1 MGTLATDLP
10 ELLASVNRCG
20 DFFTQGAIAIHPPGL
35 RVDGVGSI
43 ALPLL
48 PVQAGQL
55 IAIAERAPF
64 GRGADTVIDPSVR
77 RTWQIGPSKF
87 CIEGRHWQS
96 TLDIILARAAE
107 GLGVSEPIEAELY
120 KLLIYD
126 EGSFFAA
133 HRDTEK
139 ADRMFAT
146 LVIVLPS
153 CSSGGELIVRHAG
166 REAALDL
173 RPDDAGEAAFA
184 AFYADCVHE
193 VLPVTAGCRL
203 ALIYNLL
210 RRQQKGALLPP
221 DYRNE
226 QARIE
231 RRLRDW
237 RSGKPEKLVYPLQHA
252 YTPAEIAFDALKGA
266 DAGAAE
272 VLAAAAVGAECEL
285 HLALL
290 TIEESGIAEYADGY
304 GDYCEEDDF
313 EAIEVTD
320 SWATLTEWRAPDGSR
335 LALSEIPVLT
345 GEFSPPGYCDDI
357 EPDEEHF
364 HEATGNEGASFERSY
379 RRAALVLWPRDRRLA
394 VFCQAGLKI
403 TLPALERNVQLCEQD
418 GKIDDRR
425 EASALAAQMIGH
437 WRPED
442 GYADE
447 QPALSNGTRMLG
459 LLARLGDAD
468 LVDRFVRRVIANGVY
483 GRSDDDALLAALAR
497 LPARKQTALVTTVVT
512 RMGAPRF
519 DACCGLLAGAIG
531 QVPGL
536 GRPSGCC

>member
-1 MGTLATDLP
+1 MGTLAADLP
-10 ELLASVNRCG
+10 ELLASVDRGG
-20 DFFTQGAIAIHPPGL
+20 DFFTQGAIAIYPPGL

-48 PVQAGQL
+48 PVQAAQL

-64 GRGADTVIDPSVR
+64 GRGANTMIDPSVR
-77 RTWQIGPSKF
+77 PNLADRARQEF
-87 CIEGRHWQS
+87 EIEGRHWQS
-96 TLDIILARAAE
+96 TLDVILARAAE
-107 GLGVSEPIEAELY
+107 GLGVSEPIEAEFY

-126 EGSFFAA
+126 EGSFFTA

-153 CSSGGELIVRHAG
+153 CSSGGELIIRHAG
-166 REAALDL
+166 REATLDL

-210 RRQQKGALLPP
+210 RRKRRGAVLPP

-231 RRLRDW
+231 GRLRDW

-266 DAGAAE
+266 DAGAAG
-272 VLAAAAVGAECEL
+272 VLAAAAARADCEL

-290 TIEESGIAEYADGY
+290 SVGESGIAEYAGSFGRY
-304 GDYCEEDDF
+304 GEEDDF

-320 SWATLTEWRAPDGSR
+320 SWATLSEWRAPDGSR
-335 LALSEIPVLT
+335 FALDELPVLT
-345 GEFSPPGYCDDI
+345 GEFAPPGYLDDL

-379 RRAALVLWPRDRRLA
+379 RRAALVLWPRNRRLA
-394 VFCQAGLKI
+394 VFCQAGLKV
-403 TLPALERNVQLCEQD
+403 TLPALERMLQLYEQ
-418 GKIDDRR
+418 GGRAEDRQ
-425 EASALAAQMIGH
+425 EASALAAQMIDH
-437 WRPED
+437 WRTEG
-442 GYADE
+442 GYANEESRSQQRHPD
-447 QPALSNGTRMLG
+447 AGTACQAGRRRSRGPLRQASHRQWRLWYKRQRCASCG
-459 LLARLGDAD
+459 AREAAVQEASGIGHH
-468 LVDRFVRRVIANGVY
+468 RRDANG
-483 GRSDDDALLAALAR
+483 
-497 LPARKQTALVTTVVT
+497 
-512 RMGAPRF
+512 GAS
-519 DACCGLLAGAIG
+519 L
-531 QVPGL
+531 
-536 GRPSGCC
+536 